1 MSCCVFE
8 FQGCLKGQCKEGTK
22 SEVGGITNLTC
33 DACGRDACGRDA
45 CGRDEGQCLNLMVTV
60 GFISPDMDVERWEK

>member
-33 DACGRDACGRDA
+33 DACGRDACGRD
-45 CGRDEGQCLNLMVTV
+45 EGQCLNLMVTV